1 MLTVSPH
8 FITDPVASQE
18 IVINGGFSL
27 TCRAEGFPRP
37 SIIWFM
43 NNTMISNGVSNVDMS
58 IIALSSTLTIPNT
71 NFNDAGMYYCQ
82 AVSSEFV
89 DLNVTSG
96 IGIITVIGKFVNVII
111 LSYGY
116 YKFSTFLICLL

>member
-1 MLTVSPH
+1 
-8 FITDPVASQE
+8 
-18 IVINGGFSL
+18 
-27 TCRAEGFPRP
+27 
-37 SIIWFM
+37 
-43 NNTMISNGVSNVDMS
+43 MISNGVSNVNMS
-58 IIALSSTLTIPNT
+58 ITALSSTLTISNT

-82 AVSSEFV
+82 AVGSEFA

-116 YKFSTFLICLL
+116 Y